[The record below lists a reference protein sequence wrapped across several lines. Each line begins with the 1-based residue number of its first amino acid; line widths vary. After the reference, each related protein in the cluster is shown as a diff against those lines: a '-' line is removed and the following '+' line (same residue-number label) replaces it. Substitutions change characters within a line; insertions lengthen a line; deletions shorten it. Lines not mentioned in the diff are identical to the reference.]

1 MVQLSGNGRKTNG
14 KRKALITTLM
24 MSTSIGLGIG
34 VTARTA
40 FAQAAA
46 QTNFSI
52 NAGPL
57 NQALMTFGRQTGL
70 QITYLAS
77 IAAGKSSPGF
87 SGNATR
93 EHALASILKGSG
105 LTYSFPNATTVA
117 IAASGPL
124 ASGANVSID
133 GSTVLETIIVDGAT
147 NGVNSF
153 VVANSSSGT
162 KTNAPLV
169 EVPQSISVVG
179 RKQIDAQNAQSVSE
193 ILRYVPGV
201 TIETYGP
208 DPKGYDW
215 IMMRGFNAQSTSSYL
230 DGLRQI
236 SSGYSFFRTDPYQL
250 QSVEVLRGPS
260 SSLYG
265 QSDAG
270 GIVNKISK
278 KPTDTPVREVEVE
291 YGSNQRA
298 QVGFDL
304 GGPVNDD
311 KSVMYRVTGV
321 ARNSNTQ
328 FQYSD
333 GTDIGDDRLMIAPSV
348 TWAPD
353 SDTSLTVTGQALR
366 DKSGGTVL
374 MFTPTNTLIG
384 DHTFNKSVQEQGTIG
399 YEFSHRFSD
408 TWTVRQNLRYG
419 HAEFKLDNLLATGMD
434 AFGNLIRGTRRFDES
449 LDALTIDN
457 QAQANF
463 DTGAF
468 AHELLLGL
476 DYARSDADVKRY
488 SGSAPSL
495 NPNNPVYGV
504 GIPQPTTAFA
514 NYKEKYQQIG
524 LYAQD
529 RINLTDNLI
538 ATIGGRYDWV
548 DIDTNN
554 RLSSTNSSLDVGN
567 FSGRAGLSYK
577 TPWGLVPY
585 VSYAE
590 SFVPNTGVSSSG
602 TGFDPSTGRQ
612 WEVGVKYEPVGID
625 ALFTVAW
632 FDIVKS
638 NVLTPERN
646 GAGALTNFFV
656 ATGEV
661 QSRGVELEGKFSIA
675 NGWDLTSSYTWT
687 DAEITKD
694 NSGFVGKTPYLVPEH
709 QASAW
714 LNYTV
719 YDGVLEGLSIGG
731 GVRYVGD
738 SFGDNANTVKVD
750 GRTLLDLGASYKVGD
765 NATVSLNATNV
776 FDKKYYTTC
785 EDSMSCY
792 EGDRRS
798 VIGRL
803 KVNF

>member
-1 MVQLSGNGRKTNG
+1 MQLSGNGHKTSG
-14 KRKALITTLM
+14 KSKALIAALM
-24 MSTSIGLGIG
+24 MSTSIGVAIG
-34 VTARTA
+34 MTQRAA
-40 FAQAAA
+40 FAQAAD
-46 QTNFSI
+46 QTNFSVSP
-52 NAGPL
+52 GPL

-87 SGNATR
+87 SGNGTR
-93 EHALASILKGSG
+93 EQALASILKGSG
-105 LTYSFPNATTVA
+105 LTYFFPNATTVA

-124 ASGANVSID
+124 ASGANVAAD
-133 GSTVLETIIVDGAT
+133 GSTVLETIVVDGAT
-147 NGVNSF
+147 SGENSF
-153 VVANSSSGT
+153 VVTRSATGT
-162 KTNAPLV
+162 KTNAPLA

-179 RKQIDAQNAQSVSE
+179 RKQIEAQNAQSVSE

-270 GIVNKISK
+270 GIVNKVSK
-278 KPTDTPVREVEVE
+278 KPTDTPVREVEFE
-291 YGSNQRA
+291 YGSHQRA

-328 FQYSD
+328 FEYPD

-353 SDTSLTVTGQALR
+353 SDTSLTVSGQALR

-374 MFTPTNTLIG
+374 MYTPTNTLIG
-384 DHTFNKSVQEQGTIG
+384 DHSFNNSVQEQQTIG
-399 YEFSHRFSD
+399 YEFSHRFND

-419 HAEFKLDNLLATGMD
+419 HAAFTLDNVLATGID
-434 AFGNLIRGTRRFDES
+434 AFGNLTRGTRRFDES

-463 DTGAF
+463 DTGSF
-468 AHELLLGL
+468 GHELLFGL

-488 SGSAPSL
+488 SGTAPTL

-504 GIPQPTTAFA
+504 SIPRPTTAFA
-514 NYKEKYQQIG
+514 DYKETYQQIG

-529 RINLTDNLI
+529 RINLTDNVITTL
-538 ATIGGRYDWV
+538 GGRYDWV

-554 RLSSTNSSLDVGN
+554 RLSGANPSVDVGN
-567 FSGRAGLSYK
+567 FSGRAGLTYK
-577 TPWGLVPY
+577 MPWGFSPY
-585 VSYAE
+585 VSYAQ
-590 SFVPNTGVSSSG
+590 SFVPNTGISSSG
-602 TGFDPSTGRQ
+602 SGFDPSTGRQ
-612 WEVGVKYEPVGID
+612 WEVGVKYEPEGID

-646 GAGALTNFFV
+646 GAGVATGFSV

-661 QSRGVELEGKFSIA
+661 QSRGVELEGKFSLA
-675 NGWDLTSSYTWT
+675 TGWDLTSSYTWT
-687 DAEITKD
+687 DAEITRD

-719 YDGVLEGLSIGG
+719 NDGMFEGLSIGG

-738 SFGDNANTVKVD
+738 SFGDNGNTVKVD
-750 GRTLLDLGASYKVGD
+750 GRTLIDLGASYKVTE
-765 NATVSLNATNV
+765 NATLSLNATNV
-776 FDKKYYTTC
+776 FDKEYYTTC
-785 EDSMSCY
+785 ENSASCY

-798 VIGRL
+798 VIGSL

>member
-1 MVQLSGNGRKTNG
+1 MGQLSGNGRKTNDT
-14 KRKALITTLM
+14 RRALIAALM
-24 MSTSIGLGIG
+24 ISTSLGIAIG
-34 VTARTA
+34 MTQQTAS
-40 FAQAAA
+40 AQAAA
-46 QTNFSI
+46 QTNFSV

-57 NQALMTFGRQTGL
+57 NQALMSFGRQTGL
-70 QITYLAS
+70 QVTYLAS

-87 SGNATR
+87 SGNGTR
-93 EHALASILKGSG
+93 EQALASILRGSG
-105 LTYSFPNATTVA
+105 LTYSFPNATTAA

-124 ASGANVSID
+124 VPGANVAAD
-133 GSTVLETIIVDGAT
+133 GSTLLETITV
-147 NGVNSF
+147 NGVGNGENTY
-153 VVANSSSGT
+153 VVTRSATGT
-162 KTNAPLV
+162 KTDAPLA
-169 EVPQSISVVG
+169 EVPQSISIVG
-179 RKQIDAQNAQSVSE
+179 RKQIEAQNAQSVSE

-215 IMMRGFNAQSTSSYL
+215 ILMRGFNAQSTSSYL

-270 GIVNKISK
+270 GIVNKVSK
-278 KPTDTPVREVEVE
+278 KPTDTPVREVELE
-291 YGSNQRA
+291 YGSHQRA

-311 KSVMYRVTGV
+311 KSIMYRVTGV

-328 FQYSD
+328 FQYPD
-333 GTDIGDDRLMIAPSV
+333 GTDIGDDRFMIAPSI

-353 SDTSLTVTGQALR
+353 SDTSLTVSGQALR

-384 DHTFNKSVQEQGTIG
+384 DHSFNNSVQEQQTIG
-399 YEFSHRFSD
+399 YEFSHRFND

-419 HAEFKLDNLLATGMD
+419 RADFTLDNLLATGMD
-434 AFGNLIRGTRRFDES
+434 ASGNLIRGTRRFDES

-463 DTGAF
+463 DTGIF

-476 DYARSDADVKRY
+476 DYARSEADVKRY
-488 SGSAPSL
+488 RGLAPSL
-495 NPNNPVYGV
+495 DPSNPVYGV
-504 GIPQPTTAFA
+504 SIPQPTTAFA
-514 NYKEKYQQIG
+514 DYEETYQQIG

-538 ATIGGRYDWV
+538 ATLGGRYDWV
-548 DIDTNN
+548 DIDTAN
-554 RLSSTNSSLDVGN
+554 RLSNTNPSVDVGN
-567 FSGRAGLSYK
+567 FSGRAGLTYK
-577 TPWGLVPY
+577 TPWGVAPY
-585 VSYAE
+585 VSYAQ
-590 SFVPNTGVSSSG
+590 SFVPNTGISSSG
-602 TGFDPSTGRQ
+602 NSFDPSTGRQ

-638 NVLTPERN
+638 NILTPERN
-646 GAGALTNFFV
+646 GAGVTTGFFV

-661 QSRGVELEGKFSIA
+661 QSRGVEVEGKFSLGS
-675 NGWDLTSSYTWT
+675 GWDLTSSYTWT
-687 DAEITKD
+687 NAEITRD

-719 YDGVLEGLSIGG
+719 DDGMLEGLSIGG

-750 GRTLLDLGASYKVGD
+750 GRALIDLGASYKVTE
-765 NATVSLNATNV
+765 NASFSVNATNV
-776 FDKKYYTTC
+776 FDKSYYTTC
-785 EDSMSCY
+785 EDSVSCY